1 MQVIATGVVFRP
13 QPPPL
18 LLGARGPKTL
28 RLAGELATWSD
39 GRFATWVTRVLRA
52 WCSRAATRRP
62 TPLRCCARSAAFA
75 DRYFVATAT
84 AGICVAGNGVARTR
98 LRIPSIHCLPR
109 VPRGRPDRP
118 ATPTQRQAVNA
129 AVPLL
134 VLCLD
139 RSRLVGRS
147 TDRLRTSVVRL
158 LLAGQLDLVEPISAE
173 LWNGLPEPP
182 VTVIECRG
190 TRFAVGAAADR
201 VLADRPVAARK
212 VLHARLDAGLV
223 CVAAGA
229 DVGVVLR
236 SLRPVGGLRV
246 GISEPGP
253 IDDLDGARRQAVRAV
268 EAGDGGGAGAAGPSG
283 SSAIPSTHRAC
294 GPSCGWPRRSPGSAA
309 VPADRTPRPLRR
321 ISTAI
326 QSS

>member
-1 MQVIATGVVFRP
+1 
-13 QPPPL
+13 
-18 LLGARGPKTL
+18 
-28 RLAGELATWSD
+28 
-39 GRFATWVTRVLRA
+39 
-52 WCSRAATRRP
+52 
-62 TPLRCCARSAAFA
+62 
-75 DRYFVATAT
+75 
-84 AGICVAGNGVARTR
+84 
-98 LRIPSIHCLPR
+98 LRIPSIH
-109 VPRGRPDRP
+109 
-118 ATPTQRQAVNA
+118 
-129 AVPLL
+129 
-134 VLCLD
+134 

-147 TDRLRTSVVRL
+147 TDRLRTSVLRL

-246 GISEPGP
+246 GSRSP
-253 IDDLDGARRQAVRAV
+253 R
-268 EAGDGGGAGAAGPSG
+268 
-283 SSAIPSTHRAC
+283 PSTTLTGPAGRPSARSRRATA
-294 GPSCGWPRRSPGSAA
+294 GEQAPR
-309 VPADRTPRPLRR
+309 
-321 ISTAI
+321 
-326 QSS
+326 